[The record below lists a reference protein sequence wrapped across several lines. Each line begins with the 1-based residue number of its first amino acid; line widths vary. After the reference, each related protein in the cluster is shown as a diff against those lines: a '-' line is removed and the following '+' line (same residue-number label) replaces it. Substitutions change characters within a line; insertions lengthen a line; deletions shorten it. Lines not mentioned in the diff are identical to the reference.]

1 MKKQIQNAIV
11 GVLIIAVLLGVTI
24 WFMRSPGENYL
35 QGQVD
40 ATQINVA
47 SKIPGRIDDIFVKE
61 GDKVTKGQVLLQIG
75 TPEIDAKLVQA
86 ESMKNAAQAMDDIA
100 KVGAREEEKQAVYN
114 LWQQAKAAADFAE
127 KTYKRVE
134 NLYNEKVIPAQQKD
148 EAYTKYIA
156 AQEAEKAAHASY
168 RMVEK
173 GARVQDKQAALA
185 LVHQA
190 QGAVD
195 EVQILKREGAVK
207 APQNGEIATIMP
219 NKGEIVNSG
228 YPVVNLVD
236 LDDVWVFFNI
246 REDLMQYFKMN
257 QKFNATIPALGNE
270 SIELEVRYIA
280 PQGDYATWSATKTK
294 GDFDMI
300 TFLIK
305 AYPTTKVDGLRPGMS
320 ALVVE
325 SSLK

>member
-1 MKKQIQNAIV
+1 MKKQVQNAIV
-11 GVLIIAVLLGVTI
+11 GVIIIGVILGVTI
-24 WFMRSPGENYL
+24 WFMRSPGENFL

-47 SKIPGRIDDIFVKE
+47 SKIPGRIDDIFVRE

-75 TPEIDAKLVQA
+75 TPEIDAKLFQA

-100 KVGAREEEKQAVYN
+100 NVGAREEEKQAVYN
-114 LWQQAKAAADFAE
+114 MWQQAKAAADFAE

-134 NLYNEKVIPAQQKD
+134 NLYNEKVIPAQQKAA
-148 EAYTKYIA
+148 AYTKYIA

-173 GARVQDKQAALA
+173 GARKQDKQAALA

-228 YPVVNLVD
+228 YAVVNLVD
-236 LDDVWVFFNI
+236 LDDVWVFFNV
-246 REDLMQYFKMN
+246 REDLMPHFKMN
-257 QKFNATIPALGNE
+257 QKFHATIPALGNQ
-270 SIELEVRYIA
+270 SVELEVRYIA